1 MPDTQDD
8 DLDPTPDRYVLTA
21 TVIDNIVR
29 LTGPDLKGD
38 TIEVPT
44 GSDAIVK
51 IKDAAGYYLYGAEV
65 PPGGAKAGCWGR
77 NGRND
82 LARRKF
88 TNVTREISNVV
99 FAASNTST
107 SDVKYGPV
115 IKIKPVG

>member
-8 DLDPTPDRYVLTA
+8 DIDPTPDRYVLTA
-21 TVIDNIVR
+21 TVIDNVVR

-51 IKDAAGYYLYGAEV
+51 IKDAAGFYLYGAEIV
-65 PPGGAKAGCWGR
+65 PGGAKAGCWGR
-77 NGRND
+77 GAKNN

-88 TNVTREISNVV
+88 TNVTSERSNLVYAV
-99 FAASNTST
+99 ST
-107 SDVKYGPV
+107 RTTAEAKYGPV